1 MRNTIIVGTLCV
13 LAGCAQS
20 ASPARAQAGST
31 APVPATHRSDIV
43 PLVDYHVHLL
53 GPYALPM
60 PDPLAPEIEV
70 PAEVAR
76 LLGDRARL
84 AGNVNSVADF
94 DDVFTPDAQLL
105 NAAINPTGWMH
116 DREWF
121 MRYINLAT
129 RDGRRRY
136 VPNAFQASGSTG
148 YVAGTVRD
156 SASGTHFQ
164 NFLLAI
170 RRGSDGVWRIALES
184 TTRKTPPRYTRPIT
198 ADRLIADL
206 DEAGIRRAVVLSE
219 AFWLGAP
226 GDETRRM
233 TPVADGAAAVRM
245 ENDWTAEQVARY
257 PDRLAMACAVN
268 LLRDF
273 AVQELERC
281 ARIPQA
287 VGMKLHFGDAGFR
300 FDDPAHVE
308 KARRIFRAA
317 NENRMA
323 IIVHLAPRTH
333 YGPAEVELFLD
344 QIASQAPDVTIQIA
358 HLAGDG
364 PGITSPEALAAFAEL
379 RAAGD
384 PRTRNLY
391 FDFAGLVHQAISPAE
406 AELMA
411 TRMRQI
417 GLDRILFASDASP
430 GTDANPSADQHWTV
444 ARRRL
449 PLTDDELRTI
459 AGNVA
464 PYLR

>member
-1 MRNTIIVGTLCV
+1 MGTLAL
-13 LAGCAQS
+13 LAGCV
-20 ASPARAQAGST
+20 SPASVRTGSG
-31 APVPATHRSDIV
+31 APAPAAHRSDIV

-60 PDPLAPEIEV
+60 PDPLAPEIQV
-70 PAEVAR
+70 PAEVER
-76 LLGDRARL
+76 LLRDRARL
-84 AGNVNSVADF
+84 AGNVSSVADF
-94 DDVFTPDAQLL
+94 DDVFTEDAQLL

-116 DREWF
+116 EREWF

-136 VPNAFQASGSTG
+136 VPNAYQASESTG

-156 SASGTHFQ
+156 SASGIHFQ

-170 RRGSDGVWRIALES
+170 RKGSDGVWRIASES
-184 TTRKTPPRYTRPIT
+184 TTRKTPPRYTQPIT

-206 DEAGIRRAVVLSE
+206 NEAGIRRAVVLSE
-219 AFWLGAP
+219 AFWLGTP

-233 TPVADGAAAVRM
+233 TPVADGAAAVRA

-257 PDRLAMACAVN
+257 PDRLVMACAVN

-273 AVQELERC
+273 AVQEMERC
-281 ARIPQA
+281 SRIPQV
-287 VGMKLHFGDAGFR
+287 VGMKLHFGDSDFH
-300 FDDPAHVE
+300 FDDPAHIE
-308 KARRIFRAA
+308 QARRVFKAA

-323 IIVHLAPRTH
+323 IIVHLAPRTF

-364 PGITSPEALAAFAEL
+364 PGITSPEALEAFANA

-391 FDFAGLVHQAISPAE
+391 FDFAGLVYQGIPAAQ

-459 AGNVA
+459 AANVA